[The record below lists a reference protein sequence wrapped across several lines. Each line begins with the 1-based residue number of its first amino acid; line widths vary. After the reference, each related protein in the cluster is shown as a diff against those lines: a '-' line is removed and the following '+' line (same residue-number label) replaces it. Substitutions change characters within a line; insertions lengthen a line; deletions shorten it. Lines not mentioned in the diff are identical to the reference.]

1 MMSKDDFYFAWSKL
15 HGDAKIAGI
24 VKGWL
29 SISFSTSKALARIR
43 ITPNALTI
51 LGLVFGVLLYMNAN
65 AIWAPLI
72 LVISLICDGVD
83 GSLAIIT
90 GKSSKWG
97 ALLDSVVDRLTEV
110 FWILA
115 LYSLGVDSKI
125 LIAVLILASAQEY
138 LRARAGGVG
147 LTQVGVVTVAERPV
161 RASFVFTALV
171 AFNLNLEILNQIT
184 FVWLILQAFSFL
196 TVAKFVAAK
205 LN

>member
-1 MMSKDDFYFAWSKL
+1 MTKNEFYLAWSKL

-29 SISFSTSKALARIR
+29 SISFPTSKALARIR

-97 ALLDSVVDRLTEV
+97 ALLDSVVDRLTEF

-161 RASFVFTALV
+161 RASFVFIALV

>member
-1 MMSKDDFYFAWSKL
+1 MTKDEFFLAWSKL
-15 HGDAKIAGI
+15 HGDAKVSGI

-29 SISFSTSKALARIR
+29 SISFTVSKALAKMRV
-43 ITPNALTI
+43 TPNALTI
-51 LGLVFGVLLYMNAN
+51 LGLVFGILLYMNSN

-72 LVISLICDGVD
+72 LIISLICDGVD

-90 GKSSKWG
+90 RQSSKWG
-97 ALLDSVVDRLTEV
+97 ALLDSVVDRVTEV
-110 FWILA
+110 FWVLA

-125 LIAVLILASAQEY
+125 LITVLILASTQEY

-147 LTQVGVVTVAERPV
+147 LKQVGVVTVAERPV
-161 RASFVFTALV
+161 RASFIFIALV

-184 FVWLILQAFSFL
+184 FVWLILQAISFL
-196 TVAKFVAAK
+196 TVVRFTAAK

>member
-1 MMSKDDFYFAWSKL
+1 MTKDEFFLAWSKL
-15 HGDAKIAGI
+15 HGDAKVSGI

-29 SISFSTSKALARIR
+29 SISFPVSKALAKIR
-43 ITPNALTI
+43 VTPNALTI
-51 LGLVFGVLLYMNAN
+51 LGLVFGILLYMNSS

-72 LVISLICDGVD
+72 LVISLICDGID

-90 GKSSKWG
+90 RQSSKWG

-110 FWILA
+110 FWVFA

-125 LIAVLILASAQEY
+125 LITVLILASTQEY
-138 LRARAGGVG
+138 LRARVGGVG
-147 LTQVGVVTVAERPV
+147 LKQVGVVTVAERPV
-161 RASFVFTALV
+161 RASFIFIALV

-184 FVWLILQAFSFL
+184 FVWLILQAISFL
-196 TVAKFVAAK
+196 TVVRFTAAK

>member
-1 MMSKDDFYFAWSKL
+1 MTKDELFLAWSKL
-15 HGDAKIAGI
+15 HGDAKVSGI

-29 SISFSTSKALARIR
+29 SISFTVSKALAKMRV
-43 ITPNALTI
+43 TPNALTI
-51 LGLVFGVLLYMNAN
+51 LGLVFGILLYMNSN

-72 LVISLICDGVD
+72 LIISLICDGVD

-90 GKSSKWG
+90 RQSSKWG

-110 FWILA
+110 FWVLA

-125 LIAVLILASAQEY
+125 LITVLILALTQEY

-147 LTQVGVVTVAERPV
+147 LKQVGVVTVAERPV
-161 RASFVFTALV
+161 RASFIFIALV

-184 FVWLILQAFSFL
+184 FVWLILQAISFL
-196 TVAKFVAAK
+196 TVVRFTAAK

>member
-1 MMSKDDFYFAWSKL
+1 MTKDEFFLAWSKL
-15 HGDAKIAGI
+15 HGDAKVSGI

-29 SISFSTSKALARIR
+29 SISFSVSKALAKIR
-43 ITPNALTI
+43 VTPNALTI
-51 LGLVFGVLLYMNAN
+51 LGLVFGILLYMNSS

-90 GKSSKWG
+90 RQSSKWG
-97 ALLDSVVDRLTEV
+97 ALLDSVVDRVTEV
-110 FWILA
+110 FWVLA

-125 LIAVLILASAQEY
+125 LITVLILASTQEY

-147 LTQVGVVTVAERPV
+147 LKQVGVVTVAERPV
-161 RASFVFTALV
+161 RASFIFIALV

-184 FVWLILQAFSFL
+184 FVWLILQAISFL
-196 TVAKFVAAK
+196 TVVRFTAAK

>member
-1 MMSKDDFYFAWSKL
+1 MTKNEFYLAWSKL

-43 ITPNALTI
+43 IAPNALTI

-97 ALLDSVVDRLTEV
+97 ALLDSVVDRFTEF

-147 LTQVGVVTVAERPV
+147 LTQVGVVTLAERPV
-161 RASFVFTALV
+161 RASFVFVALV
-171 AFNLNLEILNQIT
+171 AFNLNLEILNQI
-184 FVWLILQAFSFL
+184 LLCG
-196 TVAKFVAAK
+196 
-205 LN
+205 

>member
-1 MMSKDDFYFAWSKL
+1 MTKDEFFLAWSKL
-15 HGDAKIAGI
+15 HGDAKVSGI

-29 SISFSTSKALARIR
+29 SISFSVSKALAKIR
-43 ITPNALTI
+43 VTPNALTI
-51 LGLVFGVLLYMNAN
+51 LGLVFGILLYMNSS

-90 GKSSKWG
+90 RQSSKWG

-110 FWILA
+110 FWVFA

-125 LIAVLILASAQEY
+125 LITVLILASTQEY

-147 LTQVGVVTVAERPV
+147 LKQVGVVTVAERPV
-161 RASFVFTALV
+161 RASFIFIALV

-184 FVWLILQAFSFL
+184 FVWLILQAISFL
-196 TVAKFVAAK
+196 TVVRFTAAK

>member
-1 MMSKDDFYFAWSKL
+1 MMSKDEFYLAWSKL

>member
-1 MMSKDDFYFAWSKL
+1 MTKDEFFLAWSKL
-15 HGDAKIAGI
+15 HGDAKVSGI

-29 SISFSTSKALARIR
+29 SISFTVSKALAKIR
-43 ITPNALTI
+43 VTPNALTI
-51 LGLVFGVLLYMNAN
+51 LGLVFGILLYMNSS

-90 GKSSKWG
+90 RQSSKWG
-97 ALLDSVVDRLTEV
+97 ALLDSVVDRVTEV
-110 FWILA
+110 FWVFA

-125 LIAVLILASAQEY
+125 LITVLILASTQEY

-147 LTQVGVVTVAERPV
+147 LKQVGVVTVAERPV
-161 RASFVFTALV
+161 RASFIFIALV

-184 FVWLILQAFSFL
+184 FVWLILQAISFL
-196 TVAKFVAAK
+196 TVVRFTAAK

>member
-1 MMSKDDFYFAWSKL
+1 MTKNEFYLAWSKL
-15 HGDAKIAGI
+15 HGDVKIAGI

-29 SISFSTSKALARIR
+29 STSFSTSKALARIR
-43 ITPNALTI
+43 VTPNALTI

>member
-1 MMSKDDFYFAWSKL
+1 VTKNEFYLAWSKL
-15 HGDAKIAGI
+15 HGDAKIVGI

-29 SISFSTSKALARIR
+29 SISFPTSKALVRIR

>member
-1 MMSKDDFYFAWSKL
+1 MTKNEFYLAWSKL
-15 HGDAKIAGI
+15 HGDAKIGGI

-29 SISFSTSKALARIR
+29 SISFSSSKALARIR

-161 RASFVFTALV
+161 RASFVFIALV
-171 AFNLNLEILNQIT
+171 AFNLNLEMLNQIT
-184 FVWLILQAFSFL
+184 FVWLILQAISFL

>member
-1 MMSKDDFYFAWSKL
+1 MTKDEFFLAWSKL
-15 HGDAKIAGI
+15 HGDAKVSGI

-29 SISFSTSKALARIR
+29 SISFPVSKALAKIR
-43 ITPNALTI
+43 VTPNALTI
-51 LGLVFGVLLYMNAN
+51 LGLVFGILLYMNSS

-90 GKSSKWG
+90 RQSSKWG

-110 FWILA
+110 FWVFA

-125 LIAVLILASAQEY
+125 LITVLILASTQEY

-147 LTQVGVVTVAERPV
+147 LKQVGVVTIAERPV
-161 RASFVFTALV
+161 RASFIFIALV

-184 FVWLILQAFSFL
+184 FVWLILQAISFL
-196 TVAKFVAAK
+196 TVVRFTAAK

>member
-1 MMSKDDFYFAWSKL
+1 MTKDEFFLAWSKL
-15 HGDAKIAGI
+15 HGDAKVSGI

-29 SISFSTSKALARIR
+29 SISFPVSKALAKIR
-43 ITPNALTI
+43 VTSNALTI
-51 LGLVFGVLLYMNAN
+51 LGLVFGILLYMNSS

-90 GKSSKWG
+90 RQSSKWG

-110 FWILA
+110 FWVFA

-125 LIAVLILASAQEY
+125 LITVLILASTQEY
-138 LRARAGGVG
+138 LRARAGGIG
-147 LTQVGVVTVAERPV
+147 LKHVGVVTVAERPV
-161 RASFVFTALV
+161 RASFIFIALV

-184 FVWLILQAFSFL
+184 FVWLILQAISFL
-196 TVAKFVAAK
+196 TVVRFTAAK

>member
-1 MMSKDDFYFAWSKL
+1 MTKNEFFLAWSKL
-15 HGDAKIAGI
+15 HGDAKVSGI
-24 VKGWL
+24 VKSWL
-29 SISFSTSKALARIR
+29 SISFPVSKALAKMRV
-43 ITPNALTI
+43 TPNALTI
-51 LGLVFGVLLYMNAN
+51 LGLVFGILLYMNSS

-90 GKSSKWG
+90 RQSSKWG

-110 FWILA
+110 FWVFA

-125 LIAVLILASAQEY
+125 LITVLILASTQEY

-147 LTQVGVVTVAERPV
+147 LKQVGVVTVAERPV
-161 RASFVFTALV
+161 RASFIFIALV

-184 FVWLILQAFSFL
+184 FVWLILQAISFL
-196 TVAKFVAAK
+196 TVVRFTAAK

>member
-1 MMSKDDFYFAWSKL
+1 MTKDEFFLAWSKL
-15 HGDAKIAGI
+15 HGDAKVSGI

-29 SISFSTSKALARIR
+29 SISFPVSKALAKIR
-43 ITPNALTI
+43 VTPNALTI
-51 LGLVFGVLLYMNAN
+51 LGLVFGILLYMNSS

-83 GSLAIIT
+83 GSLAIIIRQ
-90 GKSSKWG
+90 SSKWG
-97 ALLDSVVDRLTEV
+97 ALLDSVVDRVTEV
-110 FWILA
+110 FWVLA

-125 LIAVLILASAQEY
+125 LITVLILASTQEY

-147 LTQVGVVTVAERPV
+147 LKQVGVVTVAERPV
-161 RASFVFTALV
+161 RASFIFIALV

-184 FVWLILQAFSFL
+184 FVWLILQAISFL
-196 TVAKFVAAK
+196 TVVRFTAAK

>member
-1 MMSKDDFYFAWSKL
+1 MTKDEFFLAWSKL
-15 HGDAKIAGI
+15 HGGAKVSGI

-29 SISFSTSKALARIR
+29 SISFPVSKALAKIR
-43 ITPNALTI
+43 VTPNALTI
-51 LGLVFGVLLYMNAN
+51 LGLVFGILLYMNSS

-90 GKSSKWG
+90 RQSSKWG

-110 FWILA
+110 FWVFA

-125 LIAVLILASAQEY
+125 LITVLILASTQEY

-147 LTQVGVVTVAERPV
+147 LKQVGVVTVAERPV
-161 RASFVFTALV
+161 RASFIFIALV

-184 FVWLILQAFSFL
+184 FVWLILQAISFL
-196 TVAKFVAAK
+196 TVVRFTAAK

>member
-1 MMSKDDFYFAWSKL
+1 MTKGEFFLAWSKL
-15 HGDAKIAGI
+15 HGDAKVSGI

-29 SISFSTSKALARIR
+29 SISFPVSKALAKIR
-43 ITPNALTI
+43 VTPNALTI
-51 LGLVFGVLLYMNAN
+51 LGLVFGILLYMNSS

-72 LVISLICDGVD
+72 LVISLICDGID

-90 GKSSKWG
+90 RQSSKWG

-110 FWILA
+110 FWVFA

-125 LIAVLILASAQEY
+125 LITVLILASTQEY

-147 LTQVGVVTVAERPV
+147 LKQVGVVTVAERPV
-161 RASFVFTALV
+161 RASFIFIALV

-184 FVWLILQAFSFL
+184 FVWLILQAISFL
-196 TVAKFVAAK
+196 TVVRFTAAK

>member
-1 MMSKDDFYFAWSKL
+1 MTKGEFFLAWSKL
-15 HGDAKIAGI
+15 HGDAKVSGI

-29 SISFSTSKALARIR
+29 SISFSVSKALAKMRV
-43 ITPNALTI
+43 TPNALTI
-51 LGLVFGVLLYMNAN
+51 LGLVFGILLYMNSN

-90 GKSSKWG
+90 RQSSKWG
-97 ALLDSVVDRLTEV
+97 ALLDSVVDRVTEV
-110 FWILA
+110 FWVLA

-125 LIAVLILASAQEY
+125 LITVLILASTQEY

-147 LTQVGVVTVAERPV
+147 LKQVGVVTVAERPV
-161 RASFVFTALV
+161 RASFIFIALV

-184 FVWLILQAFSFL
+184 FVWLILQAISFL
-196 TVAKFVAAK
+196 TVVRFTAAK

>member
-1 MMSKDDFYFAWSKL
+1 MTKDEFFLAWSKL
-15 HGDAKIAGI
+15 HGDAKVSGI

-29 SISFSTSKALARIR
+29 SISFTVSKALAKIR
-43 ITPNALTI
+43 VTPNALTI
-51 LGLVFGVLLYMNAN
+51 LGLVFGILLYMNSN

-90 GKSSKWG
+90 RQSSKWG

-110 FWILA
+110 FWVFA

-125 LIAVLILASAQEY
+125 LITVLILASTQEY

-147 LTQVGVVTVAERPV
+147 LKQVGVVTVAERPV
-161 RASFVFTALV
+161 RASFIFIALV

-184 FVWLILQAFSFL
+184 FVWLILQAISFL
-196 TVAKFVAAK
+196 TVVRFTAAK

>member
-1 MMSKDDFYFAWSKL
+1 MTKNEFFLAWSKL
-15 HGDAKIAGI
+15 HGDAKVSGI

-29 SISFSTSKALARIR
+29 SISFTVSKALAKMRV
-43 ITPNALTI
+43 TPNELTI
-51 LGLVFGVLLYMNAN
+51 LGLVFGILLYMNSN

-72 LVISLICDGVD
+72 LIISLICDGVD

-90 GKSSKWG
+90 RQSSKWG

-110 FWILA
+110 FWVLA

-125 LIAVLILASAQEY
+125 LITVLILALTQEY

-147 LTQVGVVTVAERPV
+147 LKQVGVVTVAERPV
-161 RASFVFTALV
+161 RASFIFIALV

-184 FVWLILQAFSFL
+184 FVWLILQAISFL
-196 TVAKFVAAK
+196 TVVGFIAAK

>member
-1 MMSKDDFYFAWSKL
+1 MTKNEFYLAWSKL

-29 SISFSTSKALARIR
+29 SISFPTSKALARIR

>member
-1 MMSKDDFYFAWSKL
+1 MTKAEFFLAWSKL
-15 HGDAKIAGI
+15 HGDAKVSGI

-29 SISFSTSKALARIR
+29 SISFTVSKALAKMRV
-43 ITPNALTI
+43 TPNALTI
-51 LGLVFGVLLYMNAN
+51 LGLVFGILLYMNSN

-72 LVISLICDGVD
+72 LIISLICDGVD

-90 GKSSKWG
+90 RQSSKWG

-110 FWILA
+110 FWVLA

-125 LIAVLILASAQEY
+125 LITVLILASTQEY

-147 LTQVGVVTVAERPV
+147 LKQVGVVTVAERPV
-161 RASFVFTALV
+161 RASFIFIALV

-184 FVWLILQAFSFL
+184 FVWLILQAISFL
-196 TVAKFVAAK
+196 TVVRFAAAK

>member
-1 MMSKDDFYFAWSKL
+1 MTKDEFFLAWSKL
-15 HGDAKIAGI
+15 YGDAKVSGI

-29 SISFSTSKALARIR
+29 SISFTVSKALAKIR
-43 ITPNALTI
+43 VTPNALTI
-51 LGLVFGVLLYMNAN
+51 LGLVCGILLYMNSN

-90 GKSSKWG
+90 RQSSKWG

-110 FWILA
+110 FWVLA

-125 LIAVLILASAQEY
+125 LITVLILASTQEY

-147 LTQVGVVTVAERPV
+147 LKQVGVVTVAERPV
-161 RASFVFTALV
+161 RASFIFIALV

-184 FVWLILQAFSFL
+184 FVWLILQAISFL
-196 TVAKFVAAK
+196 TVVRFTAAK

>member
-1 MMSKDDFYFAWSKL
+1 MTKAEFFLAWSKL
-15 HGDAKIAGI
+15 HGDAKVSGI

-29 SISFSTSKALARIR
+29 SISFTVSKALAKMRV
-43 ITPNALTI
+43 TPNALTI
-51 LGLVFGVLLYMNAN
+51 LGLVFGILLYMNSN

-72 LVISLICDGVD
+72 LLISLICDGVD

-90 GKSSKWG
+90 RQSSKWG

-110 FWILA
+110 FWVLA

-125 LIAVLILASAQEY
+125 LITVLILALTQEY

-147 LTQVGVVTVAERPV
+147 LKQVGVVTVAERPV
-161 RASFVFTALV
+161 RASFIFIALV

-184 FVWLILQAFSFL
+184 FVWLILQAISFL
-196 TVAKFVAAK
+196 TVVRFTAAK

>member
-1 MMSKDDFYFAWSKL
+1 MTKNEFYLAWSKL

-29 SISFSTSKALARIR
+29 SISFPTSKALARIR

-161 RASFVFTALV
+161 RASFVFIALV
-171 AFNLNLEILNQIT
+171 AFNLNLEMLNQIT
-184 FVWLILQAFSFL
+184 FVWLILQAISFL

>member
-1 MMSKDDFYFAWSKL
+1 MTKNEFYFAWSKL

-29 SISFSTSKALARIR
+29 SISFPTSKALARIR

-125 LIAVLILASAQEY
+125 LITVLILASAQEY

-161 RASFVFTALV
+161 RASFVFIALV

-184 FVWLILQAFSFL
+184 FVWLILQAISFL
-196 TVAKFVAAK
+196 TVVKFVAAK

>member
-1 MMSKDDFYFAWSKL
+1 MTKDEFFLAWSKL
-15 HGDAKIAGI
+15 HGDAKVSGI

-29 SISFSTSKALARIR
+29 SISFPVSKALAKIR
-43 ITPNALTI
+43 VTPNALTI
-51 LGLVFGVLLYMNAN
+51 LGLVFGILLYMNSS

-90 GKSSKWG
+90 RQSSKWG
-97 ALLDSVVDRLTEV
+97 ALLDSEVDRLTEV
-110 FWILA
+110 FWVLA

-125 LIAVLILASAQEY
+125 LITVLILASTQEY

-147 LTQVGVVTVAERPV
+147 LKQVGVVTVAERPV
-161 RASFVFTALV
+161 RASFIFIALV

-184 FVWLILQAFSFL
+184 FVWLILQAISFL
-196 TVAKFVAAK
+196 TVVRFTAAK

>member
-1 MMSKDDFYFAWSKL
+1 MTKAEFFLAWSKL
-15 HGDAKIAGI
+15 HGDAKVSGI

-29 SISFSTSKALARIR
+29 SISFTVSKALAKIR
-43 ITPNALTI
+43 VTPNAFTI
-51 LGLVFGVLLYMNAN
+51 LGLVFGILLYMNSN

-90 GKSSKWG
+90 RQSSKWG

-110 FWILA
+110 FWVLA

-125 LIAVLILASAQEY
+125 LISVFILASTQEY

-147 LTQVGVVTVAERPV
+147 LKQVGVVTVAERPV
-161 RASFVFTALV
+161 RASFIFIALV

-184 FVWLILQAFSFL
+184 FVWLILQAISFL
-196 TVAKFVAAK
+196 TVVRFTAAK

>member
-1 MMSKDDFYFAWSKL
+1 MTKDEFFLAWSKL
-15 HGDAKIAGI
+15 HGDAKVSGI

-29 SISFSTSKALARIR
+29 SISFPVSKALAKIR
-43 ITPNALTI
+43 VTPNALTI
-51 LGLVFGVLLYMNAN
+51 LGLVFGILLYINSS

-90 GKSSKWG
+90 RQSSKWG

-110 FWILA
+110 FWVFA

-125 LIAVLILASAQEY
+125 LITVLILASTQEY

-147 LTQVGVVTVAERPV
+147 LKQVGVVTVAERPV
-161 RASFVFTALV
+161 RASFIFIALV

-184 FVWLILQAFSFL
+184 FVWLILQAISFL
-196 TVAKFVAAK
+196 TVVRFTAAK

>member
-1 MMSKDDFYFAWSKL
+1 MTKDEFFLTWSKL
-15 HGDAKIAGI
+15 HGDAKVSGI

-29 SISFSTSKALARIR
+29 SISFTVSKALAKMRV
-43 ITPNALTI
+43 TPNALTI
-51 LGLVFGVLLYMNAN
+51 LGLVFGILLYMNSN

-72 LVISLICDGVD
+72 LIISLICDGVD

-90 GKSSKWG
+90 RQSSKWG

-110 FWILA
+110 FWVLA

-125 LIAVLILASAQEY
+125 LITVLILASTQEY

-147 LTQVGVVTVAERPV
+147 LKQVGVVTVAERPV
-161 RASFVFTALV
+161 RASFIFIALV

-184 FVWLILQAFSFL
+184 FVWLILQAISFL
-196 TVAKFVAAK
+196 TVVRFTAAK

>member
-1 MMSKDDFYFAWSKL
+1 MTKDEFFLAWSKL
-15 HGDAKIAGI
+15 HGDAKVSGI

-29 SISFSTSKALARIR
+29 SISFPVSKALAKIR
-43 ITPNALTI
+43 VTPNALTI
-51 LGLVFGVLLYMNAN
+51 LGLVFGILLYMNSS

-90 GKSSKWG
+90 RQSSKWG

-110 FWILA
+110 FWVLA

-125 LIAVLILASAQEY
+125 LITVLILASTQEY

-147 LTQVGVVTVAERPV
+147 LKQVGVVTVAERPV
-161 RASFVFTALV
+161 RASFIFIALV

-184 FVWLILQAFSFL
+184 FVWLILQAISFL
-196 TVAKFVAAK
+196 TVVRFTAAK
-205 LN
+205 LY

>member
-1 MMSKDDFYFAWSKL
+1 MTKDEFFLAWSKL
-15 HGDAKIAGI
+15 HGDAKVSGI

-29 SISFSTSKALARIR
+29 RISFTVSKALAKMRV
-43 ITPNALTI
+43 TPNALTI
-51 LGLVFGVLLYMNAN
+51 LGLVFGILLYMNSN

-90 GKSSKWG
+90 RQSSKWG
-97 ALLDSVVDRLTEV
+97 ALLDSVVDRVTEV
-110 FWILA
+110 FWVLA

-125 LIAVLILASAQEY
+125 LITVLILASTQEY

-147 LTQVGVVTVAERPV
+147 LKQVGVVTVAERPV
-161 RASFVFTALV
+161 RASFIFIALV

-184 FVWLILQAFSFL
+184 FVWLILQAISFL
-196 TVAKFVAAK
+196 TVVRFTAAK

>member
-1 MMSKDDFYFAWSKL
+1 MTKNEFYLAWSKL

-29 SISFSTSKALARIR
+29 SISFPTSKALARIR

-161 RASFVFTALV
+161 RASFVFVALV

>member
-1 MMSKDDFYFAWSKL
+1 MTKDEFYLAWSNL

-29 SISFSTSKALARIR
+29 SISFPASKALAKIR

-51 LGLVFGVLLYMNAN
+51 LGLIFGLMLYMNSKS
-65 AIWAPLI
+65 IWAPLI
-72 LVISLICDGVD
+72 LVISLICDGID

-110 FWILA
+110 FWVLA
-115 LYSLGVDSKI
+115 LYSLGVDLKI
-125 LIAVLILASAQEY
+125 LITVLILASTQEY

-161 RASFVFTALV
+161 RASFIFIALV

-184 FVWLILQAFSFL
+184 FVWVIMQAISFL
-196 TVAKFVAAK
+196 TVIRFAAAK

>member
-1 MMSKDDFYFAWSKL
+1 MTKDEFFLAWSKL
-15 HGDAKIAGI
+15 HGDAKVSGI

-29 SISFSTSKALARIR
+29 SISFPVSKALAKIR
-43 ITPNALTI
+43 VTPNALTI
-51 LGLVFGVLLYMNAN
+51 LGLVFGILLYMNSS

-90 GKSSKWG
+90 RQSSKRG

-110 FWILA
+110 FWVFA

-125 LIAVLILASAQEY
+125 LITVLILASTQEY

-147 LTQVGVVTVAERPV
+147 LKQVGVVTVAERPV
-161 RASFVFTALV
+161 RASFIFIALV

-184 FVWLILQAFSFL
+184 FVWLILQAISFL
-196 TVAKFVAAK
+196 TVVRFTAAK

>member
-1 MMSKDDFYFAWSKL
+1 MTKNEFYLAWSKL

-29 SISFSTSKALARIR
+29 SISFPTSKALARIR

-97 ALLDSVVDRLTEV
+97 GLLDSVVDRLTEV

-161 RASFVFTALV
+161 RASYVFIALV

-184 FVWLILQAFSFL
+184 FVWLILQAISFL